1 MCFSAEADFVSG
13 AVIGAIGVATLSQ
26 VEKPR
31 EVPLR
36 GAADGVRTAPDRRGL
51 RVARPRRWRDPD
63 HRAGRVRLPA
73 VRMGVP
79 AGVRAVRDHAVG
91 ASGPQRGADSRGSS
105 RSGRYASAYLAASLL
120 TGDVSA
126 HSGGNVV
133 LYGGGGRYAD
143 AATALYI
150 IATCGAP
157 LCSRHRTIVWFGI
170 ANIVAVVVIAVVQG
184 EGLTSIWCLLGHG
197 RQRAHLLAD
206 SFAWRRAKHR
216 LPGCLHRRPRKVAIW
231 YIGETD
237 RHLLE
242 GRCQSAETSR

>member
-1 MCFSAEADFVSG
+1 LGKGRIVCFSAEADFVSG

-31 EVPLR
+31 EIPLAVLPLAFALHQIAEGFVWQDLDG
-36 GAADGVRTAPDRRGL
+36 GATRTTG
-51 RVARPRRWRDPD
+51 
-63 HRAGRVRLPA
+63 PA
-73 VRMGVP
+73 VYLYLLFAWVFLPVFVP
-79 AGVRAVRDHAVG
+79 FAIMLLEPSGHARRRLAGFVAVG
-91 ASGPQRGADSRGSS
+91 AV
-105 RSGRYASAYLAASLL
+105 ASAYLAVSLL

-170 ANIVAVVVIAVVQG
+170 ANIVAVAVIAVVQG
-184 EGLTSIWCLLGHG
+184 EGLTSIWCSWAAIVSVLIFFQLV
-197 RQRAHLLAD
+197 
-206 SFAWRRAKHR
+206 AWRNA
-216 LPGCLHRRPRKVAIW
+216 
-231 YIGETD
+231 D
-237 RHLLE
+237 RDDSGLE
-242 GRCQSAETSR
+242 RSDQMTAAR